1 MKSYLFI
8 VVLLVAL
15 SGLTGCVPRLEVLQS
30 PVAAPYP
37 EQRGMLL
44 PVATVAP
51 QKHALAIL
59 GVDFD
64 PSLDV
69 AEMLSNGGVT
79 LLVAVQNRGIEAESD
94 VRVTARLVDASSSAQ
109 ELLVETVVLYAL
121 APGEVRVVR
130 FTQVSN
136 LPRRE
141 SYKLLVH
148 VEPVQGESETAD
160 NSRSFDIV
168 VHPKN

>member
-8 VVLLVAL
+8 IILLVAL
-15 SGLTGCVPRLEVLQS
+15 FGLTGCVPRLEVLQS
-30 PVAAPYP
+30 PVATP
-37 EQRGMLL
+37 L

-51 QKHALAIL
+51 AKHALAIL

-79 LLVAVQNRGIEAESD
+79 LLVAVQNCGLEPESN
-94 VRVTARLVDASSSAQ
+94 VYVTARLMDASGSSL
-109 ELLVETVVLYAL
+109 ELLVETMVLYTL

-141 SYKLLVH
+141 SYKLFVH
-148 VEPVQGESETAD
+148 VEPVQDESETTD
-160 NSRSFDIV
+160 NSRSYDIV
-168 VHPKN
+168 VRPKN

>member
-8 VVLLVAL
+8 VVLLVTL

-30 PVAAPYP
+30 PVATPV
-37 EQRGMLL
+37 

-51 QKHALAIL
+51 EKHALAIL

-64 PSLDV
+64 PSLNV

-79 LLVAVQNRGIEAESD
+79 LLVAVQNRGLETESN
-94 VRVTARLVDASSSAQ
+94 VRVTARLVDASGSLQ

-121 APGEVRVVR
+121 APDEVRVVR

-141 SYKLLVH
+141 SYTLLVH
-148 VEPVQGESETAD
+148 VEPVQGESVTAD
-160 NSRSFDIV
+160 NLRSFNIV
-168 VHPKN
+168 VHP

>member
-8 VVLLVAL
+8 IILLVAL

-30 PVAAPYP
+30 PVATP
-37 EQRGMLL
+37 L

-51 QKHALAIL
+51 EQHALAIL

-79 LLVAVQNRGIEAESD
+79 LLVAVQNRGLETESN
-94 VRVTARLVDASSSAQ
+94 VYVTAHLVDASGSAQ
-109 ELLVETVVLYAL
+109 ELLVETIVLYIL

-160 NSRSFDIV
+160 NSRSYDIV